1 MPPPPTAT
9 QRRTGLDGNAVLAA
23 CDQYVCVTT
32 AASIHILST
41 AAPHEQLHPQPALT
55 SCACFNKEGTRL
67 LAGGGKQICLWEL
80 PAVSAPTRTWTHSK
94 KIGCVAFSPDG
105 QFALWADH
113 FGEVHSALLT
123 AADAVPTL
131 VLGHLSPVS
140 HLVFS
145 PNGASLITSDR
156 EGHVRSS
163 FWPHAFVIEGYCLFH
178 SESTYT
184 HTQTTCTHTHAHA
197 HMHPCTY
204 VHTCIHIRMHTCT
217 FTPTSTLRPLP
228 SRVSCPFPT
237 IAAAPTQLV
246 LSLSCAPLLI
256 TASEEGRQVCC
267 WRTHA
272 CTMLASTAAA
282 DLLAPPDSSPEAG
295 TSAAVIADGAAS
307 GSALPPSIIAGCE
320 VVGAGVIALVFA
332 GRASIEFCKV
342 NGAEQWAAN
351 SVPLSPMP
359 ELSFLLPEA
368 PVAIAHSAGD
378 GGCLVAL
385 LQSGA
390 VAVLPSAASALT
402 SGGFKEAAA
411 TLLAPQPPAAQPPAL
426 PANGDEP
433 DEPAEEVVDA
443 PPSKV
448 LRTE

>member
-178 SESTYT
+178 T
-184 HTQTTCTHTHAHA
+184 
-197 HMHPCTY
+197 
-204 VHTCIHIRMHTCT
+204 
-217 FTPTSTLRPLP
+217 
-228 SRVSCPFPT
+228 
-237 IAAAPTQLV
+237 APTQLV